1 MNVQYKGH
9 LPLSQWAKKNGHN
22 WLVQKAL
29 EWLRKYAPEFIP
41 PNLDERLIHYGV
53 AFADSPW
60 FGQPESF
67 DADNPLGKQLASI
80 RDDLKNVN
88 ASRKCTSFNIL
99 DPTSAVAKSCV
110 TARYVKKPN
119 LYLRVH
125 WSVNSPIGSIFTDG
139 YAADNLAH
147 YSHKGPLRLDG
158 GKADRTDVVAFGENG
173 RWGVNAMHYGATLY
187 ELARRFSTGLDPAP
201 DLRQLRN
208 MKTGTIQVPHWTTTS
223 HAKAKVPDTNLGSNP
238 FIRTKDGVAT
248 WPMWVLEPGDY
259 SPEKLAKQKPGR
271 SARAA
276 TIYLGWA
283 LHMMHDL
290 AVPFHARDQAGKIHQ
305 KVEGELD
312 TWIGEGKFDHLPVVK
327 NTQFGERTAYRWV
340 NEAPF
345 SPFWPNF
352 YEEFKRQDFC
362 RKYSSTPI
370 YGGEYLV
377 EQGELIKRFKKM
389 AEVSYDFYDA
399 VHPSKRSSKEASI
412 AAWEYLLDCALKHT
426 IMMIACL
433 NRKAGFVG
441 SIKGKDGKGIKKA
454 EVCVRSKDGTVDKKV
469 STDDNGNFAIALPK
483 LVDYEITVNSPGL
496 PSQTN
501 RWYKLERG
509 GFEKVDIVIGG
520 STAANS
526 ISGTVHRYIG
536 TSSRSPLENVK
547 IEVFDSGGK
556 LTKSANTNK
565 SGYYKIELEVTDSYT
580 AKATGLKST
589 KQAKVD
595 VRGSR
600 TLDWGFNVPDP
611 RTGGT
616 GTQQPK

>member
-22 WLVQKAL
+22 WLIQKAL
-29 EWLRKYAPEFIP
+29 DWLRKYAPEFIP

-67 DADNPLGKQLASI
+67 DSNSPRGKPLPSI
-80 RDDLKNVN
+80 RDDLENVN
-88 ASRKCTSFNIL
+88 ASRKCIGL
-99 DPTSAVAKSCV
+99 IGRSCV
-110 TARYVKKPN
+110 TVRYVKNPN
-119 LYLRVH
+119 LYLALR
-125 WSVNSPIGSIFTDG
+125 WSANHPFGSIVNENF
-139 YAADNLAH
+139 AADNLAH
-147 YSHKGPLRLDG
+147 YAHREPLRLDG
-158 GKADRTDVVAFGENG
+158 TEGRTDVLASGEKG

-187 ELARRFSTGLDPAP
+187 ELARRFSIGLDPAP
-201 DLRQLRN
+201 DLRQLKN
-208 MKTGTIQVPHWTTTS
+208 MKTGTIQVIHYTTTS
-223 HAKAKVPDTNLGSNP
+223 HAKTGVPDTNLGSNP

-248 WPMWVLEPGDY
+248 WPIWVLEPGDY

-271 SARAA
+271 SVRAA

-327 NTQFGERTAYRWV
+327 DTQFGERTSYRWV
-340 NEAPF
+340 DE
-345 SPFWPNF
+345 SPFRSNF
-352 YEEFKRQDFC
+352 YEEFRRQDFC

-556 LTKSANTNK
+556 LTKSANTNN
-565 SGYYKIELEVTDSYT
+565 SGRYKIELE
-580 AKATGLKST
+580 ATGLYTVKATWMST
-589 KQAKVD
+589 QQTRVN

-611 RTGGT
+611 RNGGSGGTGGT